1 MGKRILFVIGTLDVG
16 GAETH
21 LVRVARELKA
31 RAWEPAVFVLTP
43 GGPLTGALLGAG
55 IPVHGV
61 DCAWCRKL
69 PIGRTLTQQ
78 LLTMASLIRTMR
90 LFKPAACH
98 FFLPAAYLFGG
109 IAALVSGT
117 RPRIMSRRSL
127 RNYQQGH
134 PLYTRIEHSLHSRMD
149 RVCGNSRAVVEQLAE
164 EHVPRGR
171 LRLIYNGIDLAA
183 FPGAMVRAGKRAAM
197 DIGED
202 ALVIAVVANL
212 IPYKGHADLI
222 DALAAIRAE
231 MPTPWL
237 LLCLGR
243 DDGIGASLRQRAED
257 AGVAQNIRWL
267 GSRPDVPEVLTAS
280 DIGLLCSHQEGFSNA
295 VLEGM
300 AAGLPM
306 VVTDVGGNA
315 EAVVDGETGYVVPAR
330 QPRSLGEAILRMAL
344 NPDRRAMGVRGRERV
359 EQRFSLSACVD
370 AYEQLYRD
378 VQAARA

>member
-1 MGKRILFVIGTLDVG
+1 MGNRILFVIGTLDVG

-31 RAWEPAVFVLTP
+31 RAWEPAVFVLTT
-43 GGPLTGALLGAG
+43 GGPLTSELVRAA
-55 IPVHGV
+55 IPVYGV
-61 DCAWCRKL
+61 DCLWCRKL
-69 PIGRTLTQQ
+69 PVGRTLTQQ

-90 LFKPAACH
+90 TLRPVVCH

-109 IAALVSGT
+109 IAAMISWT

-134 PLYTRIEHSLHSRMD
+134 PIYTRIEHILHRRMD

-164 EHVPRGR
+164 ERVPRER
-171 LRLIYNGIDLAA
+171 LRLIYNGINLVA
-183 FPGAMVRAGKRAAM
+183 FPEPVVRAGKRAEMVIA
-197 DIGED
+197 DD
-202 ALVIAVVANL
+202 VLVITVVANL

-222 DALAAIRAE
+222 DALATIKTDMSE
-231 MPTPWL
+231 SWL

-257 AGVAQNIRWL
+257 AGVAQHIRWL
-267 GSRPDVPEVLTAS
+267 GSRQDVPEVLAAS

-330 QPRSLGEAILRMAL
+330 QPQALAAAILRMAL
-344 NPDRRAMGVRGRERV
+344 NPDRHAMGILGRARV
-359 EQRFSLSACVD
+359 DRCFSLSACVD
-370 AYEQLYRD
+370 SYEQLYRE
-378 VQAARA
+378 VQT